1 MSLKNKNTA
10 KFKIIRRPS
19 FRKKLA
25 PKSNLVILIF
35 VVSISFE
42 KTAISITYLL
52 RGISIGYE
60 KDLGISVGINNDLPA
75 NKGLKVFLLGK
86 IHFHILYI

>member
-1 MSLKNKNTA
+1 M
-10 KFKIIRRPS
+10 
-19 FRKKLA
+19 
-25 PKSNLVILIF
+25 
-35 VVSISFE
+35 
-42 KTAISITYLL
+42 TYLL